1 MEGLK
6 LRPDVLNQKLKKVE
20 NLYGQNLMNIIK
32 KFILEE

>member
-6 LRPDVLNQKLKKVE
+6 LRPDVLNKKLKKVD

-32 KFILEE
+32 KFIQEE

>member
-6 LRPDVLNQKLKKVE
+6 LRPDVLNEKLKKVE

-32 KFILEE
+32 KFIQEE